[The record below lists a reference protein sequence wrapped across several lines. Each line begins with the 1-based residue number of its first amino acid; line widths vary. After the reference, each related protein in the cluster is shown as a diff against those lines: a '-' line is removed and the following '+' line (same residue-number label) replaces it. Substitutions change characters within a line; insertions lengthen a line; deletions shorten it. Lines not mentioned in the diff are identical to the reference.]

1 MIIKQA
7 PKSNIECSTL
17 LGSKYKQAVRLW
29 RRGRISRYDYKIYGG
44 VEWWIINNSWNLT
57 LHFPTRLIC
66 WPKDLIWFSNDFQIL
81 AKEKQEKRNI
91 FCCTMTR
98 KFSKTQKNKLES
110 FSFIDC
116 WTPWKRRTTN
126 GFYFDGNL
134 NLVFDFKIWLITNK
148 AQKKKLYN

>member
-81 AKEKQEKRNI
+81 TKENQEKRII
-91 FCCTMTR
+91 FVAPWPGNFLKHR
-98 KFSKTQKNKLES
+98 KINWKASHLLTAERLEN
-110 FSFIDC
+110 DE
-116 WTPWKRRTTN
+116 RRTAFILT
-126 GFYFDGNL
+126 GTS
-134 NLVFDFKIWLITNK
+134 I
-148 AQKKKLYN
+148 